1 MYNVYG
7 HALQMIKKE
16 FGIIIKW
23 IVIMEKM
30 NTANFPFILKIK
42 QTENNLNSMT
52 RFRRFLRK
60 TFLWVTVIEMGYQG
74 R

>member
-1 MYNVYG
+1 MYMDMF
-7 HALQMIKKE
+7 LQMIKKE
-16 FGIIIKW
+16 FGSYYKIL
-23 IVIMEKM
+23 IMEKM

-60 TFLWVTVIEMGYQG
+60 TFL
-74 R
+74 